1 MSRAQDAPSV
11 PRVEGAEPPTEHAA
25 PRQSEPASVAG
36 GLPAVRSAM
45 AHAVEHAGLVHGTRA
60 LLGVNQRKGFDCPGC
75 AWPDPQHRSAF
86 EFCENGARA
95 VADEADRRRVGPA
108 FFAQWTV
115 ARLQGQSDH
124 WLNRQGRL
132 TTPMLLE
139 EGASSYVPV
148 SWDEAFSIVGTQLRA
163 LERPR

>member
-25 PRQSEPASVAG
+25 PRQSDPASVAG

-86 EFCENGARA
+86 EFCENGAKAIA
-95 VADEADRRRVGPA
+95 VRSREGEPTRPSSRSTAWRSCSLGP
-108 FFAQWTV
+108 T
-115 ARLQGQSDH
+115 AR
-124 WLNRQGRL
+124 
-132 TTPMLLE
+132 
-139 EGASSYVPV
+139 
-148 SWDEAFSIVGTQLRA
+148 
-163 LERPR
+163 

>member
-1 MSRAQDAPSV
+1 MGRSEEDGALVPVESGG
-11 PRVEGAEPPTEHAA
+11 PRVTDARGTAAAGLGAVTSSLAYTLDRAGPV
-25 PRQSEPASVAG
+25 RGLRVLASV
-36 GLPAVRSAM
+36 
-45 AHAVEHAGLVHGTRA
+45 
-60 LLGVNQRKGFDCPGC
+60 NQPHGFDCPGC
-75 AWPDPQHRSAF
+75 AWPDPAHRSVA

-139 EGASSYVPV
+139 
-148 SWDEAFSIVGTQLRA
+148 
-163 LERPR
+163 